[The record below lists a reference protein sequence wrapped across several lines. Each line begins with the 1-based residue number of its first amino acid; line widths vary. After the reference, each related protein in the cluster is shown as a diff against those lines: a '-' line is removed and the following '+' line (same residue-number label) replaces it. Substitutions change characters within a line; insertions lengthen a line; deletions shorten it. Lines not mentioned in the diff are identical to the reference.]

1 VEDGA
6 CGAAITN
13 VPPSSRLKSK
23 QRNVIRVLDTR
34 MTLCCSV
41 RQRSL
46 QIQAATGAMIFS
58 CFLRPVQPLL
68 VLGKAPAMVT
78 IRDVARESG
87 FSSTTVSI
95 VLNNAPLARYI
106 PAVTKKRI
114 ERAAQ
119 KLGYRPNQF
128 ARSLRSKRSHTVGVM
143 VFDMTD
149 PFCTLILR
157 GIENTLYQSSY
168 LPILT
173 DVHNEGSRFERYLEL
188 LLDRRIEALIVVAN
202 WLFLDINLLGDLE
215 KSSIPTAMIGCELKT
230 DSISSVIVDNEVG
243 GHLALEH
250 LHVLGHRKVAF
261 IRGPKSL
268 TDSSPRW
275 RGIRNCAKQCGLE
288 LDARLILDMPESRDP
303 LSSFESGYK
312 LTEELLRQK
321 RTFTAML
328 AFDDMSAFGAIRAL
342 SKAGIRVPEQCSV
355 IGFDDVA
362 TSAIY
367 TPSLTTV
374 RQPMEAMGASAVG
387 IVVDGINAVLEKR
400 EITATH
406 RKVAPELV
414 VRDSTRSVG

>member
-1 VEDGA
+1 
-6 CGAAITN
+6 
-13 VPPSSRLKSK
+13 
-23 QRNVIRVLDTR
+23 
-34 MTLCCSV
+34 
-41 RQRSL
+41 
-46 QIQAATGAMIFS
+46 
-58 CFLRPVQPLL
+58 
-68 VLGKAPAMVT
+68 MVT
-78 IRDVARESG
+78 IRDVAKESG

-149 PFCTLILR
+149 PYCTLVLR

-173 DVHNEGSRFERYLEL
+173 DVHNERSRFERYLEM
-188 LLDRRIEALIVVAN
+188 LLDRRIEALIVLAN

-230 DSISSVIVDNEVG
+230 DTISSIIVDNEVG
-243 GHLALEH
+243 GYLALEH
-250 LHVLGHRKVAF
+250 LHSLGHRKIAF
-261 IRGPKSL
+261 IRGPKAL

-275 RGIRNCAKQCGLE
+275 RGIRNCAKDCGLE
-288 LDARLILDMPESRDP
+288 LDTRLIMELPESRDP
-303 LSSFESGYK
+303 MSSFESGHK
-312 LTEELLRQK
+312 LTEELVKQK
-321 RTFTAML
+321 RPFTALL

-342 SKAGIRVPEQCSV
+342 ARAGIRVPEHCSV

-362 TSAIY
+362 TSALY

-387 IVVDGINAVLEKR
+387 IVVEGINAVLEKR
-400 EITATH
+400 EVAASH
-406 RKVAPELV
+406 RKVVPELV
-414 VRDSTRSVG
+414 VRESTRNLL

>member
-1 VEDGA
+1 
-6 CGAAITN
+6 
-13 VPPSSRLKSK
+13 
-23 QRNVIRVLDTR
+23 
-34 MTLCCSV
+34 
-41 RQRSL
+41 
-46 QIQAATGAMIFS
+46 
-58 CFLRPVQPLL
+58 
-68 VLGKAPAMVT
+68 MVT
-78 IRDVARESG
+78 IRDVAKESG

-106 PAVTKKRI
+106 PAATKKKI
-114 ERAAQ
+114 ERAAE
-119 KLGYRPNQF
+119 KLGYRPNLF

-173 DVHNEGSRFERYLEL
+173 DVHNERGRFERYLEM
-188 LLDRRIEALIVVAN
+188 LLDRRIEGLIVLAN

-215 KSSIPTAMIGCELKT
+215 KSSVPSALVGCELKN

-243 GHLALEH
+243 SYMALEH
-250 LHVLGHRKVAF
+250 LHSLGHRKIAF
-261 IRGPKSL
+261 IRGPKAL

-275 RGIRNCAKQCGLE
+275 RGIRNFAKECGME
-288 LDARLILDMPESRDP
+288 LDQRLIMDLPESRDP
-303 LSSFESGYK
+303 ISSFESGYK
-312 LTEELLRQK
+312 LTEDLIRQK
-321 RTFTAML
+321 RPFTALL

-342 SKAGIRVPEQCSV
+342 NKAGVRVPEQCSV
-355 IGFDDVA
+355 IGFDDVS

-367 TPSLTTV
+367 SPSLTTV

-400 EITATH
+400 DVAATH

-414 VRDSTRSVG
+414 VRESTRSLP

>member
-1 VEDGA
+1 
-6 CGAAITN
+6 
-13 VPPSSRLKSK
+13 
-23 QRNVIRVLDTR
+23 
-34 MTLCCSV
+34 
-41 RQRSL
+41 
-46 QIQAATGAMIFS
+46 
-58 CFLRPVQPLL
+58 
-68 VLGKAPAMVT
+68 MVT
-78 IRDVARESG
+78 IRDVAKESG

-114 ERAAQ
+114 EKAAE

-157 GIENTLYQSSY
+157 GIENALYQSSY

-173 DVHNEGSRFERYLEL
+173 DVHNEGSRFERYLEM
-188 LLDRRIEALIVVAN
+188 LLDRRVEALIVVAN
-202 WLFLDINLLGDLE
+202 WVFLDINLLADLE

-230 DSISSVIVDNEVG
+230 DSISSVIVDNEMG
-243 GHLALEH
+243 GRFALEH
-250 LHVLGHRKVAF
+250 LHSLGHRKIAI
-261 IRGPKSL
+261 IRGPKAL

-275 RGIRNCAKQCGLE
+275 RGIRNCAKECGLE
-288 LDARLILDMPESRDP
+288 LDTRLITDLPESRDP

-312 LTEELLRQK
+312 LTEDLIRQK
-321 RTFTAML
+321 RSFTALL

-342 SKAGIRVPEQCSV
+342 NRAGIRVPEQCSV
-355 IGFDDVA
+355 IGFDDVS

-374 RQPMEAMGASAVG
+374 RQPMEDMGASAVG

-400 EITATH
+400 DFCATH
-406 RKVAPELV
+406 RKVAPQLV
-414 VRDSTRSVG
+414 VRESTRNLS